1 MDFIPGQDDEDFSD
15 GNGNGKDSGRGRDLK
30 KGGEKHRE
38 HLADPEVRSSVSTAL
53 EAEAASSRSE
63 MSMTE
68 TSQEDLPV
76 RKSSHRLSAIGG
88 RNRGTEERKTSSRKG
103 TNSTDQDSSRLT
115 IEEDEGKHA
124 ERSQGRDSGKVLSKE
139 SRPSSRHSRK
149 AAGAIAAAAEMAENS
164 PNLGFNELISSV

>member
-1 MDFIPGQDDEDFSD
+1 
-15 GNGNGKDSGRGRDLK
+15 
-30 KGGEKHRE
+30 
-38 HLADPEVRSSVSTAL
+38 
-53 EAEAASSRSE
+53 

-88 RNRGTEERKTSSRKG
+88 RSRGAEERKSGSRKG
-103 TNSTDQDSSRLT
+103 TNSFDQDSSRVS
-115 IEEDEGKHA
+115 IDEDEGKHA
-124 ERSQGRDSGKVLSKE
+124 ERSQGRASGKGSTKE

-149 AAGAIAAAAEMAENS
+149 AAGAIAAAAQMAEDS